1 MTPDARVTESPSSTG
16 KSAPPSPPLK
26 VLIVSTSL
34 ESGRRFPPPVDF
46 ANALV
51 EQGMSVLFAA
61 AVGPLR
67 KGFSRTVGY
76 LLIDDAE
83 NAPVKTAH
91 ELMRLIHHHKPD
103 VVHAHG
109 ARCAVVSALAVK
121 AGRSRCARVMTH
133 YSPGLKRFPRW
144 VKSPVLRHVADRYF
158 AASDILALEL
168 EGLGIAEDRIRVES
182 LDDRNASKFALDSIT
197 VYQELVGPTAG

>member
-1 MTPDARVTESPSSTG
+1 MTPDARVTESSSATR
-16 KSAPPSPPLK
+16 KSAQAPPPLK
-26 VLIVSTSL
+26 VLIVSSSL

-51 EQGMSVLFAA
+51 EQGMSVLFGA

-67 KGFSRTVGY
+67 KGLSRTVGY

-83 NAPVKTAH
+83 SAPVKTAH

-109 ARCAVVSALAVK
+109 ARCAMVTALAAK
-121 AGRSRCARVMTH
+121 ACRSKCARVMTF
-133 YSPGLKRFPRW
+133 YSPGLRRFPRW
-144 VKSPVLRHVADRYF
+144 IKSPVLRHVADHYF
-158 AASDILALEL
+158 AANDALALEL
-168 EGLGIAEDRIRVES
+168 EGLGIAENRIQVEAI
-182 LDDRNASKFALDSIT
+182 DEGHASKFALDSIV
-197 VYQELVGPTAG
+197 VYHELVDPSGG

>member
-1 MTPDARVTESPSSTG
+1 MSPDTRVTESPSSTR
-16 KSAPPSPPLK
+16 KSAQQSPPLK
-26 VLIVSTSL
+26 VLIVSASL
-34 ESGRRFPPPVDF
+34 EPGRRFPPPVDF

-67 KGFSRTVGY
+67 KGLSRAVGY

-83 NAPVKTAH
+83 SAPVKTAH

-109 ARCAVVSALAVK
+109 ARCAMVTALAAK
-121 AGRSRCARVMTH
+121 ACRSKCARVMTH

-144 VKSPVLRHVADRYF
+144 VKSPVLRHVADHYF
-158 AASDILALEL
+158 AACDALALEL

-182 LDDRNASKFALDSIT
+182 IDDRNASKFALDSIT